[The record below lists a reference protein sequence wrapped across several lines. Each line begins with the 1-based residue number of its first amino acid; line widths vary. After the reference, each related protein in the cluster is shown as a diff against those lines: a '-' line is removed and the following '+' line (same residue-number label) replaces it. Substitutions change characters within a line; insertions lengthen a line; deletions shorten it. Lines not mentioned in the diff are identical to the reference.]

1 MRRHLHASRSR
12 RGPHPLVILGTNPA
26 WVATGG
32 LGRSDSR
39 TTTAMSSLP
48 TPAASPAPPPPR
60 GTPTTRT
67 VGHPID
73 DAARDRRGADVA
85 LDHERL
91 LALSAPAMED
101 LHRQLD
107 SPTITVLLADSAGSV
122 LRAIGSRA
130 LPAAPAVP
138 PGQIGIA
145 VPILPPAGALLGFLD
160 ADAAPVEWLGHAN
173 ALLHTAAS
181 LIEHRLI
188 ETEPRGFLLLR
199 FHRYAS
205 VLGTPLEA
213 LVLFDAGGAV
223 LLANHTARALLAPCA
238 FGAGGAAACF
248 ATQWCGIV
256 GYAALGLCEP
266 FVLRDRR
273 GGGFSAQASLRR
285 QAT

>member
-1 MRRHLHASRSR
+1 
-12 RGPHPLVILGTNPA
+12 
-26 WVATGG
+26 
-32 LGRSDSR
+32 
-39 TTTAMSSLP
+39 MSSLP

-67 VGHPID
+67 VGHPVD

-107 SPTITVLLADSAGSV
+107 SPTITVLLADSAGGV
-122 LRAIGSRA
+122 LRAIGARSGA
-130 LPAAPAVP
+130 LATHTRSAATPRTKAPALP
-138 PGQIGIA
+138 PGQLGIA

-160 ADAAPVEWLGHAN
+160 ADAAPLEWLSHAN

-188 ETEPRGFLLLR
+188 ETEPQGFLLLR

-256 GYAALGLCEP
+256 GYAALGLRQP

-285 QAT
+285 HAS